1 MDTDKT
7 LSNELKGSKPQYV
20 ALARQSPDSE
30 YMVTVGSGWKV
41 KGDDN
46 IVLRLDLLSAKWTA
60 LFSWRA
66 AKIINFWP
74 KTYHQRATE
83 DREIRQLGMQLH
95 TVLHNIR

>member
-1 MDTDKT
+1 MSRWQK
-7 LSNELKGSKPQYV
+7 K
-20 ALARQSPDSE
+20 SPDSE

-46 IVLRLDLLSAKWTA
+46 IVLRLDLLPAKWTA

-74 KTYHQRATE
+74 KPLRQMAISQ
-83 DREIRQLGMQLH
+83 REIRQLGM
-95 TVLHNIR
+95 